1 MIYSWIWKKLPGPKW
16 LKIIESALLIATTLA
31 IFWFLVFPNV
41 QSYFSG
47 DPAFSE
53 N

>member
-16 LKIIESALLIATTLA
+16 LKIIEAAILIIGALA
-31 IFWFLVFPNV
+31 ILWFFVFPNV

-47 DPAFSE
+47 DPAFTE